1 MAEVA
6 VEHTAAVVMLA
17 VRFGAVEAL
26 VVEEAAAE
34 VLEALVVEVLVVVV
48 PEDRGKF
55 QFNLAGIF

>member
-1 MAEVA
+1 M
-6 VEHTAAVVMLA
+6 
-17 VRFGAVEAL
+17 EAL